1 MGRGYYFDKDGN
13 EVIFDDS
20 NVVRKR
26 HIIAI
31 LGPNGSGKTTAAKTI
46 KKYVG
51 KKGMGKM
58 SARVMP
64 IAESLKYACM
74 AACEEGGINVTY
86 DTFEKPELKE
96 KPTLR
101 AHITQPMLEEFH
113 RMSPLLGNPH
123 MLNNTKPAEDMI
135 KRYFETPRDMMIG
148 LGTDYARRLDKNVWI
163 DNVIEDIYQDEYP
176 DVIIIPDLRFENEE
190 KALRKLA
197 KDNKDITLTF
207 VLIINDDTYDVST
220 CGYKP
225 RCENKK
231 NNFKNDI
238 QYLAVINNGTKK
250 EFKEDVRNLITDLS
264 MLKVRDDEGEYE

>member
-1 MGRGYYFDKDGN
+1 MGRGFYYDKDGKM
-13 EVIFDDS
+13 VTFDDS
-20 NVVRKR
+20 DVVRKR

-31 LGPNGSGKTTAAKTI
+31 SGPNGSGKTTAAKTI
-46 KKYVG
+46 KKCVKG
-51 KKGMGKM
+51 KFMGKM
-58 SARVMP
+58 SARVVP
-64 IAESLKYACM
+64 IADQLKRACV
-74 AACEEGGINVTY
+74 AACNAGGYDVTY
-86 DTFEKPELKE
+86 DTFEDPKLKE
-96 KPTLR
+96 EPILR
-101 AHITQPMLEEFH
+101 ADITLAMLEEFH
-113 RMSPLLGNPH
+113 RVSPLLGNPH
-123 MLNNTKPAEDMI
+123 MLNNTKPADDMI
-135 KRYFETPRDMMIG
+135 KRYFETPRDMLIG
-148 LGTDYARRLDKNVWI
+148 LGSDYARRVDRNVWI
-163 DNVIEDIYQDEYP
+163 DEVVEKIYQDEYP

-207 VLIINDDTYDVST
+207 VLIVNDDTYDVST

-250 EFKEDVRNLITDLS
+250 QFKEDVRNLITDLS

>member
-1 MGRGYYFDKDGN
+1 MAREHYFDKDGN
-13 EVIFDDS
+13 EVTFDD
-20 NVVRKR
+20 NDVVRKR

-31 LGPNGSGKTTAAKTI
+31 SGPNRSGKTTAAKAI

-51 KKGMGKM
+51 KKYMGKM
-58 SARVMP
+58 NARVVS

-74 AACEEGGINVTY
+74 AACEVGGYDVTY

-96 KPTLR
+96 EPTLR
-101 AHITQPMLEEFH
+101 ADITWPILEEFH
-113 RMSPLLGNPH
+113 RVSPLLGKPYT
-123 MLNNTKPAEDMI
+123 LNNTKPVEDMI
-135 KRYFETPRDMMIG
+135 GRYFETPRDMLIG
-148 LGTDYARRLDKNVWI
+148 LGSDYARRVDRNVWI
-163 DNVIEDIYQDEYP
+163 DEVVEKIYQDEYP

>member
-197 KDNKDITLTF
+197 KDNDDITLTLLQI
-207 VLIINDDTYDVST
+207 VNEDTHNEDT
-220 CGYKP
+220 CGYQP
-225 RCENKK
+225 TGVNKK
-231 NNFKNDI
+231 NNDKNHI
-238 QYLAVINNGTKK
+238 EYLAVMNQGSKK
-250 EFKEDVRNLITDLS
+250 GYKSDVRDVIDNSYL
-264 MLKVRDDEGEYE
+264 VVGQDEGEYE